1 MCRDRD
7 MNPWNKDSLF
17 IVKSVYLYIYT
28 QKIYIEK
35 QNQFLLERNKVISHS
50 EEISSFTKKKKIDVL
65 QLVYYCTENPPIS
78 VSVDGP
84 SNNRGTYLFSSYF
97 CLVKLISFISFFR
110 KTKLLPNQNKRP
122 TIMVHQMG
130 IVTLSQSA
138 SKVLNS
144 YDYYIISKM
153 ILILLFILL

>member
-50 EEISSFTKKKKIDVL
+50 EEISSFTKKKKLMFYNWSIIV
-65 QLVYYCTENPPIS
+65 QKIHQ
-78 VSVDGP
+78 
-84 SNNRGTYLFSSYF
+84 FQ
-97 CLVKLISFISFFR
+97 CL
-110 KTKLLPNQNKRP
+110 
-122 TIMVHQMG
+122 
-130 IVTLSQSA
+130 
-138 SKVLNS
+138 
-144 YDYYIISKM
+144 
-153 ILILLFILL
+153 